1 MRKFGT
7 RLLSLLL
14 AVVIFITILPTQVL
28 AAAAETVKDS
38 LSGEQTRFYDV
49 NEDDWFWEAVS
60 YISEHGIFQGTS
72 ETTFSPGDTLTRG
85 MMVTVL
91 GRMVQIDPDDYA
103 GTPSGFQDV
112 DPNSWY
118 GPYVAWAAQ
127 AGITNGVSED
137 LFAPS
142 EVVNRAQM
150 AVFVLRLIR
159 YLDAQLPQSVTD
171 SLPADVEA
179 IPDYAREAAEA
190 LWFCG
195 FFQGAGDGR
204 FDPDKS
210 LTRAEAARLC
220 MRLDVHLVDTG
231 AKTYPDVEAEK
242 PDGEDTDDSDES
254 SGGGGGSGG
263 GSGSQIDEIIYEP
276 ESTET
281 LPTAAETDVATNFT
295 ITVNSSDPTMTAN
308 EVKAAITAY
317 SAMDSLEELDSDVP
331 EEMSEFFQV
340 TVADGVYSI
349 SGLYYTYDEKG
360 QPVAHNAFRE
370 GNSYTFALDDDRLTF
385 AGQTESV
392 REYHITV
399 AREEEAMDLQ
409 LNDDILYIPSSELT
423 GIVNNG
429 QQVDSLDVPLV
440 EVDLAQQR
448 AAVSRNSEPE
458 EVLNGYFTYT
468 GSAEIEV
475 GDVLSVY
482 DGISPEERTVD
493 DDSDENNAA
502 VSYVKVTSVAD
513 NGDGTKRVEYESVE
527 TEEVLFLPDAFPI
540 STSADTDGSWND
552 GSITV
557 AESVFDFS
565 HPNFTY
571 LDLDDT
577 CVVEKG
583 DFIAFYDGYLNI
595 EDARQS

>member
-1 MRKFGT
+1 MGVFRSAICEDDPALRTQLCGLCEEIFKEWGIQYTISDFSSSDFSSAEAAAQVLT
-7 RLLSLLL
+7 RDPEAFDLLL
-14 AVVIFITILPTQVL
+14 LDIQMEGMSGLELARQLYDQGSPAGIIFITSHV
-28 AAAAETVKDS
+28 
-38 LSGEQTRFYDV
+38 
-49 NEDDWFWEAVS
+49 
-60 YISEHGIFQGTS
+60 
-72 ETTFSPGDTLTRG
+72 
-85 MMVTVL
+85 
-91 GRMVQIDPDDYA
+91 DYA
-103 GTPSGFQDV
+103 LEGYQVHPIHFLV
-112 DPNSWY
+112 KP
-118 GPYVAWAAQ
+118 
-127 AGITNGVSED
+127 VS
-137 LFAPS
+137 
-142 EVVNRAQM
+142 
-150 AVFVLRLIR
+150 
-159 YLDAQLPQSVTD
+159 
-171 SLPADVEA
+171 
-179 IPDYAREAAEA
+179 
-190 LWFCG
+190 
-195 FFQGAGDGR
+195 
-204 FDPDKS
+204 
-210 LTRAEAARLC
+210 
-220 MRLDVHLVDTG
+220 
-231 AKTYPDVEAEK
+231 KT
-242 PDGEDTDDSDES
+242 
-254 SGGGGGSGG
+254 
-263 GSGSQIDEIIYEP
+263 
-276 ESTET
+276 
-281 LPTAAETDVATNFT
+281 
-295 ITVNSSDPTMTAN
+295 
-308 EVKAAITAY
+308 
-317 SAMDSLEELDSDVP
+317 ELD
-331 EEMSEFFQV
+331 Q
-340 TVADGVYSI
+340 A
-349 SGLYYTYDEKG
+349 
-360 QPVAHNAFRE
+360 
-370 GNSYTFALDDDRLTF
+370 TFALDDDRLTF